1 MITCHCKQ
9 HYGPALGLLINV
21 PLWVDTHTRVGGA
34 REGGRLCLSPQH
46 NREPQ
51 TCWWFPDNIS
61 VWRCK
66 VKALTHYSNSSSPL
80 LAPSTALALR
90 VSRSSALLW
99 KQNTGAMLMDTDK
112 PACCAPGVLVHV
124 AWTVSEWS
132 ISGGRS
138 RGHPQNDIGPGVASP
153 ASCYHCLEKQ
163 WQRAWPL
170 AGSNEMLSLETSPIC
185 TFRCLNTCTHLI
197 VTFFH
202 LCPFCFSI
210 KLSGRRMNLTLCRAW
225 WDLITR
231 DSKIVTNYNHKCQ
244 LQSMLPSAHLWLGF

>member
-80 LAPSTALALR
+80 LAPSTGLTLR
-90 VSRSSALLW
+90 VSWSSALLW

-112 PACCAPGVLVHV
+112 PACCAPG
-124 AWTVSEWS
+124 
-132 ISGGRS
+132 S
-138 RGHPQNDIGPGVASP
+138 RGTGACRLDCEWVKHLWRQVSWTPPKWHRPRRCKPCLLLPLPWKAVTKSLT
-153 ASCYHCLEKQ
+153 SCREQ
-163 WQRAWPL
+163 WNAVF
-170 AGSNEMLSLETSPIC
+170 G
-185 TFRCLNTCTHLI
+185 
-197 VTFFH
+197 
-202 LCPFCFSI
+202 
-210 KLSGRRMNLTLCRAW
+210 NLTDMHLQMPQ
-225 WDLITR
+225 
-231 DSKIVTNYNHKCQ
+231 H
-244 LQSMLPSAHLWLGF
+244 LQSSDSHFFPPLSILFLHKAFWQKNEPNFMQSMVGSDHTWF